1 MAKKETKD
9 IVPAFKPWKYED
21 SVAVAKPLVATYKKI
36 SLDLVR
42 ELYAAREALANSGY
56 RTDLTNGKAY
66 HPTETTSSQML
77 RGDSDKE
84 KQFHTFQ
91 SYLDDIGLNK
101 MTANRWLVL
110 YSPRED
116 KLYTPEEYQ
125 DMLIALFQRVQA
137 NRVTKYGWEPEGWTS
152 SLERKYQ
159 RWLAAE
165 RIATDLAEKD
175 RQRGELF
182 SREYLLQLKTELQDD
197 PTPDE
202 ILRFNELCTRYEPV
216 VGKEVKIEKPMTIV
230 QMVEKAVEALPETER
245 PKVMETV
252 VVVLNDLLQKKE
264 V

>member
-1 MAKKETKD
+1 
-9 IVPAFKPWKYED
+9 
-21 SVAVAKPLVATYKKI
+21 
-36 SLDLVR
+36 LDLVR
-42 ELYAAREALANSGY
+42 ELHAAREALSNPGY
-56 RTDLTNGKAY
+56 RSDLIGESTSGKLARGSQTWEAY
-66 HPTETTSSQML
+66 CNE
-77 RGDSDKE
+77 
-84 KQFHTFQ
+84 
-91 SYLDDIGLNK
+91 IGLSK
-101 MTANRWLVL
+101 RTANNWLSL
-110 YSPRED
+110 YSVRED